1 MVTVALK
8 GLAGRKVR
16 ASLTAVA
23 IVLGVAMI
31 SGTYVLTDT
40 ITSGF
45 NTIFT
50 KSYQNADVVITGKA
64 AFDNANGTTVEAPPM
79 SQSLLPKVQK
89 LSDVSLAA
97 GSVTTD
103 TLKLIGKD
111 GKVISSGGAPSLGFS
126 VTPAG
131 QIFNPTK
138 LTEGSW
144 PSSSDE
150 IAIDK
155 GTANGNGFNVGDQ
168 IAVQAFGPQRKMRIS
183 GIAEFPGVSV
193 GGASFGILDQPTAQ
207 QLFHKEGQL
216 DAIRVRSKS
225 GVSTSEL
232 ISQIQPLLSPE
243 QVVRTGEAQAKKDQH
258 DQISGFISFLRY
270 ALLAF
275 AGVALFVGAFVIAN
289 TLSITIAQRMREF
302 ATLRTLGASRR
313 QVLWSVVI
321 EAFVIGLLGSVVGLF
336 LGLALAKLLNAMF
349 VAVGIDLPH
358 GPTVFKT
365 RTVIVALLVGTLV
378 TLFASIRPARRATR
392 VPPIA
397 AVREGSVLPT
407 SRWAKYGTV
416 TSVGILV
423 LAIALTCIGAL
434 GSGIATGPRLL
445 ALGIGVLLLFFGVSM
460 NAARVVRPLA
470 AVLGAPARTIGGA
483 PGILARDNATRNP
496 ARTASTASALM
507 IGLALVTFIAIFG
520 QGIRSSFETAVNKLF
535 VADYALTSTSTFN
548 PIEASA
554 GKALVGKPGVQDVS
568 AIRAGSARYLGS
580 NNDLTAVQPNL
591 NETVKMDWTQGSNAV
606 PGELGQDGF
615 FASKNYVKDHHL
627 SLGSPVTLQFPSGK
641 KTTVKLRG
649 VWDEPKG
656 GSPFAHI
663 TISTTL
669 FDKFTPRPR
678 DEMVL
683 MNTPPEG
690 VTDANTARLDK
701 YVAGFADAKIQ
712 TRDEFKSNF
721 EAPINKLLNLLYA
734 LLALA
739 VIVSLVGIINTLV
752 LTVYERTRELG
763 MLRAVG
769 MTKRQ
774 VRMMIRYESIVT
786 ALMGAALGMV
796 VGVFLAALITHA
808 LSSSGIVFAIPW
820 IEIVY
825 FVLAAIIV
833 GILAAVVPARRAAGL
848 NVLHALQYE

>member
-1 MVTVALK
+1 MLRVALK
-8 GLAGRKVR
+8 GLAGRPVR
-16 ASLTAVA
+16 ALLTAIA
-23 IVLGVAMI
+23 IILGVAMI

-40 ITSGF
+40 INSGF
-45 NTIFT
+45 DTIFSQ
-50 KSYQNADVVITGKA
+50 SYKNADVVITGKA
-64 AFDNANGTTVEAPPM
+64 AFDSANGTQVEPPPM
-79 SQSLLPKVQK
+79 PESLLTEVQK
-89 LSDVSLAA
+89 LPDVALAA
-97 GSVTTD
+97 GSVTTQS
-103 TLKLIGKD
+103 LKLIGKD
-111 GKVISSGGAPSLGFS
+111 GKVITSGGAPSLGFS
-126 VTPAG
+126 VTPSG
-131 QIFNPTK
+131 QPFNPTK
-138 LTEGSW
+138 LTAGNW
-144 PSSSDE
+144 PRGNDQVV
-150 IAIDK
+150 IDK
-155 GTANGNGFNVGDQ
+155 ATASGNGFQVGDR
-168 IAVQAFGPQRKMRIS
+168 IGVQAFGPARQLVIS
-183 GIAEFPGVSV
+183 GIAEFPNVSV
-193 GGASFGILDQPTAQ
+193 GGATFAILDQPAAQ
-207 QLFHKEGQL
+207 QLFHKVGQL
-216 DAIRVRSKS
+216 DAIRVQSKA
-225 GVSTSEL
+225 GASEAEL
-232 ISQIQPLLSPE
+232 VKQIKPLLGPTE
-243 QVVRTGEAQAKKDQH
+243 QVRSGTEQAKKDQENAG
-258 DQISGFISFLRY
+258 SFISFLRY

-275 AGVALFVGAFVIAN
+275 AGISLFVGAFVIAN

-321 EAFVIGLLGSVVGLF
+321 EAFVIGLVGSVIGLF
-336 LGLALAKLLNAMF
+336 LGLGLAKLLNALF

-358 GPTVFKT
+358 GTTVFAT
-365 RTVIVALLVGTLV
+365 RTVIVSLLVGTLV

-397 AVREGSVLPT
+397 AVREGSVLPP
-407 SRWAKYGTV
+407 SRWAKYGTA
-416 TSVGILV
+416 TSLTVLV
-423 LAIALTCIGAL
+423 LAIVMVSLGAL

-445 ALGIGVLLLFFGVSM
+445 LLGIGVLLLFFGVSM
-460 NAARVVRPLA
+460 NAAKVVRPLA

-507 IGLALVTFIAIFG
+507 IGLALVTFVAIFG
-520 QGIRSSFETAVNKLF
+520 QGIRSSFEDAVNELF
-535 VADYALTSTSTFN
+535 VGDYALTSTNTFT
-548 PIEASA
+548 PIEAAA
-554 GKALVGKPGVQDVS
+554 GQALVGKPGIEDVS

-591 NETVKMDWTQGSNAV
+591 NKTLFMKWTQGSNAV
-606 PGELGQDGF
+606 PGELGNDGF
-615 FASKNYVKDHHL
+615 FASKNYVEDHHL

-641 KTTVKLRG
+641 KTTVKLKG

-669 FDKFTPRPR
+669 FDKFTPRPQ

-683 MNTPPEG
+683 ANTPGG
-690 VTDANTARLDK
+690 VTDANTAHLENAVK
-701 YVAGFADAKIQ
+701 GFADAKVQ

-752 LTVYERTRELG
+752 LTVFERTREIG

-769 MTKRQ
+769 MTRRQ

-796 VGVFLAALITHA
+796 VGIFLAALVTHA
-808 LSSSGIVFAIPW
+808 LSSSGIVFAVPW

-825 FVLAAIIV
+825 FVLAAILV
-833 GILAAVVPARRAAGL
+833 GILAAVIPARRAARL
-848 NVLHALQYE
+848 NVLQALQYE

>member
-1 MVTVALK
+1 MLRVALK
-8 GLAGRKVR
+8 GLAGRPVR
-16 ASLTAVA
+16 ALLTAIA
-23 IVLGVAMI
+23 IILGVAMI

-40 ITSGF
+40 INSGF
-45 NTIFT
+45 DTIFSQ
-50 KSYQNADVVITGKA
+50 SYKNADVVITGKA
-64 AFDNANGTTVEAPPM
+64 AFDSANGTQVEPPPM
-79 SQSLLPKVQK
+79 PESLLTEVQK
-89 LSDVSLAA
+89 LPDVALAA
-97 GSVTTD
+97 GSVTTQS
-103 TLKLIGKD
+103 LKLIGKD
-111 GKVISSGGAPSLGFS
+111 GKVITSGGAPSLGFS
-126 VTPAG
+126 VTPSG
-131 QIFNPTK
+131 QPFNPTK
-138 LTEGSW
+138 LTAGNW
-144 PSSSDE
+144 PRGNDQVV
-150 IAIDK
+150 IDK
-155 GTANGNGFNVGDQ
+155 ATASGNGFNVGDR
-168 IAVQAFGPQRKMRIS
+168 IGVQAFGPARQLVIS
-183 GIAEFPGVSV
+183 GIAEFPNVSV
-193 GGASFGILDQPTAQ
+193 GGATFAILDQPAAQ
-207 QLFHKEGQL
+207 QLFHKVGQL
-216 DAIRVRSKS
+216 DAIRVQSKA
-225 GVSTSEL
+225 GASEAEL
-232 ISQIQPLLSPE
+232 VKQIKPLLGPTE
-243 QVVRTGEAQAKKDQH
+243 QVRSGTEQAKKDQENAG
-258 DQISGFISFLRY
+258 SFISFLRY

-275 AGVALFVGAFVIAN
+275 AGISLFVGAFVIAN

-321 EAFVIGLLGSVVGLF
+321 EAFVIGLVGSVIGLF
-336 LGLALAKLLNAMF
+336 LGLGLAKLLNALF

-358 GPTVFKT
+358 GTTVFAT
-365 RTVIVALLVGTLV
+365 RTVIVSLLVGTLV

-397 AVREGSVLPT
+397 AVREGSVLPP
-407 SRWAKYGTV
+407 SRWAKYGTA
-416 TSVGILV
+416 TSLTVLV
-423 LAIALTCIGAL
+423 LAIVMVSLGAL

-445 ALGIGVLLLFFGVSM
+445 LLGIGVLLLFFGVSM
-460 NAARVVRPLA
+460 NAAKVVRPLA

-507 IGLALVTFIAIFG
+507 IGLALVTFVAIFG
-520 QGIRSSFETAVNKLF
+520 QGIRSSFEDAVNELF
-535 VADYALTSTSTFN
+535 VGDYALTSTNTFT
-548 PIEASA
+548 PIEAAA
-554 GKALVGKPGVQDVS
+554 GQALVGKPGIEDVS

-591 NETVKMDWTQGSNAV
+591 NKTLFMKWTQGSNAV
-606 PGELGQDGF
+606 PGELGNDGF
-615 FASKNYVKDHHL
+615 FASKNYVEDHHL

-641 KTTVKLRG
+641 KTTVKLKG

-669 FDKFTPRPR
+669 FDKFTPRPQ

-683 MNTPPEG
+683 ANTPGG
-690 VTDANTARLDK
+690 VTDANTAHLENAVK
-701 YVAGFADAKIQ
+701 GFADAKVQ

-752 LTVYERTRELG
+752 LTVFERTREIG

-769 MTKRQ
+769 MTRRQ

-796 VGVFLAALITHA
+796 VGIFLAALVTHA
-808 LSSSGIVFAIPW
+808 LSSSGIVFAVPW

-825 FVLAAIIV
+825 FVLAAILV
-833 GILAAVVPARRAAGL
+833 GILAAVIPARRAARL
-848 NVLHALQYE
+848 NVLQALQYE

>member
-1 MVTVALK
+1 
-8 GLAGRKVR
+8 
-16 ASLTAVA
+16 
-23 IVLGVAMI
+23 
-31 SGTYVLTDT
+31 
-40 ITSGF
+40 
-45 NTIFT
+45 
-50 KSYQNADVVITGKA
+50 
-64 AFDNANGTTVEAPPM
+64 
-79 SQSLLPKVQK
+79 
-89 LSDVSLAA
+89 
-97 GSVTTD
+97 
-103 TLKLIGKD
+103 
-111 GKVISSGGAPSLGFS
+111 
-126 VTPAG
+126 
-131 QIFNPTK
+131 
-138 LTEGSW
+138 
-144 PSSSDE
+144 
-150 IAIDK
+150 
-155 GTANGNGFNVGDQ
+155 
-168 IAVQAFGPQRKMRIS
+168 
-183 GIAEFPGVSV
+183 VSV
-193 GGASFGILDQPTAQ
+193 GGATFAILDQPTAQ
-207 QLFHKEGQL
+207 ELFRKVGQL
-216 DAIRVRSKS
+216 DAIRVQSKS
-225 GVSTSEL
+225 GVSNSEL

-243 QVVRTGEAQAKKDQH
+243 QVVRSGTAQAKKDQH
-258 DQISGFISFLRY
+258 DQISGFLSFLRY

-358 GPTVFKT
+358 GATVFKA

-378 TLFASIRPARRATR
+378 TLVASIRPARRATR

-397 AVREGSVLPT
+397 AVREGSVLPP
-407 SRWAKYGTV
+407 SRWSRYGTV
-416 TSVGILV
+416 TSLGILV
-423 LAIALTCIGAL
+423 AAIVLTCVGAL

-445 ALGIGVLLLFFGVSM
+445 ALGVGVLLLFFGVSM

-520 QGIRSSFETAVNKLF
+520 QGIRSSFEDAVNKLF
-535 VADYALTSTSTFN
+535 IADYALTSTSTFN

-554 GKALVGKPGVQDVS
+554 GKALVAKPGVQDVS

-591 NETVKMDWTQGSNAV
+591 NKTVKMDWTQGSNAV
-606 PGELGQDGF
+606 PGELGMDGF
-615 FASKNYVKDHHL
+615 FASKTYVKDHHL

-663 TISTTL
+663 TISTVL

-701 YVAGFADAKIQ
+701 YVSGFADAKVQ

-752 LTVYERTRELG
+752 LTVFERTRELG

-769 MTKRQ
+769 MTRRQ

-786 ALMGAALGMV
+786 SLMGAVLGMV

-808 LSSSGIVFAIPW
+808 LSSSGIAFAIPW

-825 FVLAAIIV
+825 FVLAAILV
-833 GILAAVVPARRAAGL
+833 GVLAAVIPARRAARL
-848 NVLHALQYE
+848 NVLRALQYE